1 MTETAEKKSADAC
14 TEALRTYGAELLGY
28 LEAIHPPDDAQEV
41 FARACERI
49 WKGMD
54 GFRGE
59 SSLRTWLYVVVS
71 NESKRYLSRP
81 EARRRSETMGSLA
94 APGTRT
100 ATPAYRRT
108 GPKEALRAFRDGL
121 PPEERMLGGGRLKV
135 AKRAGGDCPSTL
147 QLRGTLQ
154 HRHMAL
160 RNRCD
165 LFQHRQRSRTVL
177 HFCSAGH
184 RSDTRLLCDLM

>member
-81 EARRRSETMGSLA
+81 EARRRSETMGSFA

-121 PPEERMLGGGRLKV
+121 PPEERMLLVLRVDRELAWKDV
-135 AKRAGGDCPSTL
+135 TRALGNGEEPSATEIARRRKQFERIKEKL
-147 QLRGTLQ
+147 EWTSTS
-154 HRHMAL
+154 
-160 RNRCD
+160 C
-165 LFQHRQRSRTVL
+165 
-177 HFCSAGH
+177 
-184 RSDTRLLCDLM
+184 